1 MIRGKNLRLRAI
13 EKSDLPHFVRWLN
26 DPEVIAGLTIDWPLS
41 LWQEE
46 EWFAGLAR
54 RPIHER
60 PLMIEVAQNDGWQPI
75 GNLSLHGIDW
85 KIRQAEV
92 GILIGEKSFWN
103 RGYGGEALRLL
114 IDHAFAEL
122 NLNRIF
128 LRVYA
133 NNPRAIRAYEKI
145 GFVHEGRLR
154 QAHYADHRY
163 HDVLIMS
170 VLRSE
175 WKQV

>member
-1 MIRGKNLRLRAI
+1 MIHGQRLRLRAV

-26 DPEVIAGLTIDWPLS
+26 DPEVIAGLTVDWPLAA
-41 LWQEE
+41 WQEE
-46 EWFAGLAR
+46 EWFAGLSK
-54 RPIHER
+54 RPQHER
-60 PLMIEVAQNDGWQPI
+60 PLVIEVPQGEGWQPI
-75 GNLSLHGIDW
+75 GNLSLMNIDW
-85 KIRQAEV
+85 KVRQAEV
-92 GILIGEKSFWN
+92 GIMIGEKTYWN

-114 IDHAFAEL
+114 LDHAFAVL

-128 LRVYA
+128 LHVYA

-154 QAHYADHRY
+154 QAHYAAGRY
-163 HDVLIMS
+163 HDVLMMS

-175 WKQV
+175 WKQE